1 MRYIRFTRSER
12 IVPQISHPLFAYHRE
27 KAAGV
32 KRGKGGVWSNEY
44 FIRNEPMKV
53 KRMQRVRIK
62 GDTKKQ
68 SDLATAV
75 GFVNPFLMPT
85 TSPSM
90 VQSSD
95 GQLTTA
101 ADAINNGLTNYTFVA
116 PPLVPGTTIPL
127 DQSAPLL
134 LPPKKKQKTTTKSKS
149 TKKKKSARKGSK
161 KKDKSL
167 TPNEVPSSPSKMV
180 VEVPTLPPI
189 YDNSMKAQKEK
200 ESTTAEQEAEED
212 DAMIDTIVR
221 SAISNNM
228 SLLPPS
234 MATEVLPLA
243 STVESSTASMGKP
256 TVQEGSSADD
266 DKATI
271 LPSQIPPQPTKRKQR
286 PKCSTPGCI
295 SLAVYDNLC
304 LKHGTSKANGVQ
316 TEAPVKSAAER
327 ALEAAT
333 AKLIEEQ
340 KKQLAQQAEQT
351 AATEETTKKKASKK
365 MKDGGKNNS
374 EEMDVAHVLFGLA
387 SSKASSPVE
396 SEQSE

>member
-1 MRYIRFTRSER
+1 
-12 IVPQISHPLFAYHRE
+12 
-27 KAAGV
+27 
-32 KRGKGGVWSNEY
+32 
-44 FIRNEPMKV
+44 
-53 KRMQRVRIK
+53 MQRVRIK
-62 GDTKKQ
+62 GAKGNTDA
-68 SDLATAV
+68 SATAA

-116 PPLVPGTTIPL
+116 PPLVPGTTIPI

-149 TKKKKSARKGSK
+149 TKKKKSTGKGSK

-167 TPNEVPSSPSKMV
+167 TPNKVTSSPSKMTI
-180 VEVPTLPPI
+180 EVPTLPPI
-189 YDNSMKAQKEK
+189 VNDNSMKAQNEK
-200 ESTTAEQEAEED
+200 KSTTAEQEAEED

-243 STVESSTASMGKP
+243 NNESSTASMSKP
-256 TVQEGSSADD
+256 TVQEGSADD
-266 DKATI
+266 DKVSSS
-271 LPSQIPPQPTKRKQR
+271 LLSQPTKRKQR

-304 LKHGTSKANGVQ
+304 LKHGTSKAQGVQ
-316 TEAPVKSAAER
+316 TEAPVKSTAEK

-340 KKQLAQQAEQT
+340 KRQLAQQAEQT
-351 AATEETTKKKASKK
+351 ATIQETTKKKASKK
-365 MKDGGKNNS
+365 KKEGGQNNS

-396 SEQSE
+396 SEESE

>member
-1 MRYIRFTRSER
+1 
-12 IVPQISHPLFAYHRE
+12 
-27 KAAGV
+27 
-32 KRGKGGVWSNEY
+32 
-44 FIRNEPMKV
+44 
-53 KRMQRVRIK
+53 MQRVRIK
-62 GDTKKQ
+62 GAKGNTDV
-68 SDLATAV
+68 SNLATAA
-75 GFVNPFLMPT
+75 GFVNPFLLPT

-116 PPLVPGTTIPL
+116 PPLVPGTTIPI

-149 TKKKKSARKGSK
+149 TKKKKSAGKGSK

-189 YDNSMKAQKEK
+189 VNDNSMKAQKEK

-243 STVESSTASMGKP
+243 NNESR
-256 TVQEGSSADD
+256 VQEGSADY
-266 DKATI
+266 DK
-271 LPSQIPPQPTKRKQR
+271 IPKRKQR
-286 PKCSTPGCI
+286 PQ
-295 SLAVYDNLC
+295 
-304 LKHGTSKANGVQ
+304 GVQ
-316 TEAPVKSAAER
+316 TEAPVKSTAEK

-351 AATEETTKKKASKK
+351 AATTQEPTKKKASKK
-365 MKDGGKNNS
+365 KDGGKNNS

-396 SEQSE
+396 SEESE

>member
-1 MRYIRFTRSER
+1 
-12 IVPQISHPLFAYHRE
+12 
-27 KAAGV
+27 
-32 KRGKGGVWSNEY
+32 
-44 FIRNEPMKV
+44 MKV

-62 GDTKKQ
+62 GVKGNTDAF
-68 SDLATAV
+68 DLAATA

-95 GQLTTA
+95 GQLTSA

-116 PPLVPGTTIPL
+116 PPLVPGTTIPI

-134 LPPKKKQKTTTKSKS
+134 LPPKKKQKTTKSKS
-149 TKKKKSARKGSK
+149 TKKKKSTGKGSK

-167 TPNEVPSSPSKMV
+167 TPNEVTSSPSKMV
-180 VEVPTLPPI
+180 IEVPTLPPI

-200 ESTTAEQEAEED
+200 ESTMAEQEAEED

-243 STVESSTASMGKP
+243 STVESSSASMSKT
-256 TVQEGSSADD
+256 TVQEGSADYN
-266 DKATI
+266 K
-271 LPSQIPPQPTKRKQR
+271 IPKRKQR
-286 PKCSTPGCI
+286 PKCSTPGCV
-295 SLAVYDNLC
+295 SFAVYDNLC
-304 LKHGTSKANGVQ
+304 LKHGTTKAQGVQ
-316 TEAPVKSAAER
+316 TDAPVKSTAEK

-340 KKQLAQQAEQT
+340 KRQLAQQAEQT
-351 AATEETTKKKASKK
+351 ATATQEATKKKASKK
-365 MKDGGKNNS
+365 KEGKNNS

-396 SEQSE
+396 SEESE

>member
-1 MRYIRFTRSER
+1 L
-12 IVPQISHPLFAYHRE
+12 HHRE

-44 FIRNEPMKV
+44 FIRNEPTKV

-68 SDLATAV
+68 SSAADLATAV

-95 GQLTTA
+95 GQLTSA
-101 ADAINNGLTNYTFVA
+101 ADAINNGLTNYTFVE
-116 PPLVPGTTIPL
+116 PPLVPGTTIPI
-127 DQSAPLL
+127 DQSTPLL

-149 TKKKKSARKGSK
+149 TKKKKSAGKGSK

-180 VEVPTLPPI
+180 IEVPTLPPI
-189 YDNSMKAQKEK
+189 YDNSMKAQK

-243 STVESSTASMGKP
+243 ANVESSTASMSKP
-256 TVQEGSSADD
+256 TVQEGSADN

-271 LPSQIPPQPTKRKQR
+271 LLSQIPPQPTKRKQR
-286 PKCSTPGCI
+286 PKCSTPGCV
-295 SLAVYDNLC
+295 SFAVYDNLC
-304 LKHGTSKANGVQ
+304 LKHGTTKANGVQ
-316 TEAPVKSAAER
+316 TEAPVKSTAEK

-340 KKQLAQQAEQT
+340 KRQLAQQAEQT
-351 AATEETTKKKASKK
+351 AAATQEATKEKASKK
-365 MKDGGKNNS
+365 KKEGGKNKKRTTTRKMIMMNNIYTK
-374 EEMDVAHVLFGLA
+374 MG
-387 SSKASSPVE
+387 
-396 SEQSE
+396 

>member
-1 MRYIRFTRSER
+1 L
-12 IVPQISHPLFAYHRE
+12 HHRE

-44 FIRNEPMKV
+44 FIRNEPTKV

-68 SDLATAV
+68 SSAADLATAV

-95 GQLTTA
+95 GQLTSA
-101 ADAINNGLTNYTFVA
+101 ADAINNGLTNYTFVE
-116 PPLVPGTTIPL
+116 PPLVPGTTIPI
-127 DQSAPLL
+127 DQSTPLL

-149 TKKKKSARKGSK
+149 TKKKKSAGKGSK

-180 VEVPTLPPI
+180 IEVPTLPPI
-189 YDNSMKAQKEK
+189 YDNSMKAQK

-243 STVESSTASMGKP
+243 ANVESSTASMSKP
-256 TVQEGSSADD
+256 TVQEGSADN

-271 LPSQIPPQPTKRKQR
+271 LLSQIPPQPTKRKQR
-286 PKCSTPGCI
+286 PKCSTPGCV
-295 SLAVYDNLC
+295 SFAVYDNLC
-304 LKHGTSKANGVQ
+304 LKHGTTKANGVQ
-316 TEAPVKSAAER
+316 TEAPVKSTAEK

-340 KKQLAQQAEQT
+340 KRQLAQQAEQT
-351 AATEETTKKKASKK
+351 AAATQEATKEKASKK
-365 MKDGGKNNS
+365 KKEGGKNNS

-396 SEQSE
+396 SEESE

>member
-1 MRYIRFTRSER
+1 
-12 IVPQISHPLFAYHRE
+12 
-27 KAAGV
+27 V
-32 KRGKGGVWSNEY
+32 KRGKGDVWSNEY
-44 FIRNEPMKV
+44 FIRNEPTKV

-68 SDLATAV
+68 SSAADLATAV

-95 GQLTTA
+95 GQLTSA

-116 PPLVPGTTIPL
+116 PPLVPGTTIPI
-127 DQSAPLL
+127 DQSTPLL

-149 TKKKKSARKGSK
+149 TKKKKKSAGKGSK

-180 VEVPTLPPI
+180 IKVPTLPPI
-189 YDNSMKAQKEK
+189 YDNSMKTQK

-243 STVESSTASMGKP
+243 NNESSTASMSKP
-256 TVQEGSSADD
+256 TVQEGSADNG
-266 DKATI
+266 KATI
-271 LPSQIPPQPTKRKQR
+271 LLSQIPPQPTKRKQR

-295 SLAVYDNLC
+295 SFAVYDNLC
-304 LKHGTSKANGVQ
+304 LKHGTTKANGVQ
-316 TEAPVKSAAER
+316 TEAPVKSTAEK

-340 KKQLAQQAEQT
+340 KRQQQAEQT
-351 AATEETTKKKASKK
+351 ATTQETTKKKASKK
-365 MKDGGKNNS
+365 KDDGGKNNS

-396 SEQSE
+396 SEESE